1 MWCHVRESPIISS
14 WNKKNVFL
22 TCINQYLYF
31 IFWNI
36 QPVIK
41 GLWQFGS
48 HLLTYNKNIIG
59 IYNNNEVHHDSL
71 S

>member
-1 MWCHVRESPIISS
+1 MIS
-14 WNKKNVFL
+14 
-22 TCINQYLYF
+22 QYLYF

-48 HLLTYNKNIIG
+48 HLLTYNKNITG
-59 IYNNNEVHHDSL
+59 IYKKHIKFIIKDNSL

>member
-1 MWCHVRESPIISS
+1 MILEGKKILKTSKIIS
-14 WNKKNVFL
+14 
-22 TCINQYLYF
+22 QYLYF
-31 IFWNI
+31 IFRNI

-59 IYNNNEVHHDSL
+59 IYKNNRVHS
-71 S
+71 